1 MLKYVLQAF
10 QFDQVLARDEKG
22 RAIEKIRHRQ
32 GSIISNLDAAEAE
45 RLLRA
50 GAIAYAD
57 ASNVEGGEVENS
69 EDDSSAPHSIP
80 EDAPGSTST
89 EPPTSPAKDDRPKNA
104 APKPIWEAYALKRG
118 IENAAELNKDE
129 LVAAVNAL
137 DAK

>member
-1 MLKYVLQAF
+1 MTDFVLTAF

-22 RAIEKIRHRQ
+22 RPTEKIRHRQ
-32 GSIISNLDAAEAE
+32 GAIVSNLDGAEAE

-50 GAIAYAD
+50 GAIAYVE
-57 ASNVEGGEVENS
+57 ASNVEDGDVEDP
-69 EDDSSAPHSIP
+69 EDDSSAPNSIP
-80 EDAPGSTST
+80 EGASGSAST
-89 EPPTSPAKDDRPKNA
+89 EPPTSPAKDGRPKNA

-118 IENAAELNKDE
+118 IENAADLNKDE